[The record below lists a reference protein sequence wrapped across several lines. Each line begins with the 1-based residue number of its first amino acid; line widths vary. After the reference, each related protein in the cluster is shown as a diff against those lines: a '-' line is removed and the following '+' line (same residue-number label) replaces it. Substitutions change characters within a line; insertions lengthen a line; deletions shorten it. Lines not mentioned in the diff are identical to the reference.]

1 MMEGVI
7 RVVMDLVDLMNLMD
21 RIGLKPI
28 TKAVDLRTT
37 ISACKVH
44 TARGPNKI
52 LTSE

>member
-7 RVVMDLVDLMNLMD
+7 RVMMDLVDLVDLMD
-21 RIGLKPI
+21 RIRLKPI

-37 ISACKVH
+37 ISACEVH
-44 TARGPNKI
+44 SARGPNGI